1 MSFIFL
7 RSGKLTNIENIFMK
21 LLIYLI
27 SLLGAVAVY
36 GEELEKIEEL
46 KKQLVQTKT
55 ALENLRVA
63 TIAFKQATISKIMTD
78 ELIVLKNQEI
88 GFKQELVRLQEI
100 NENLRQLLKAA
111 NIQTSNQAEMSKMR
125 RELNIALIEMAKL
138 CAKN

>member
-1 MSFIFL
+1 
-7 RSGKLTNIENIFMK
+7 MK

-27 SLLGAVAVY
+27 FLLGAVVAHA
-36 GEELEKIEEL
+36 EESEKIEEL

-55 ALENLRVA
+55 DLENLRVA
-63 TIAFKQATISKIMTD
+63 TIAFKQATVRDIMTD

-100 NENLRQLLKAA
+100 NENLRQLLKAT
-111 NIQTSNQAEMSKMR
+111 NIQTSNQAEMLKMR
-125 RELNIALIEMAKL
+125 KELNIALTEMAEL